1 MKMKKLGLC
10 ILLLLACSL
19 LLTSPVFAGDW
30 IDHGGDWGGSDWGG
44 DYGDDWGGSDYGD
57 SYGGG
62 IFIFDSDGGGDLG
75 SFGLILAI
83 AIILVVVFFVFSM
96 RKSSGNRSAGR
107 GGYTSSPMQ
116 MSDTSSVNPLSLSKL
131 KEADP
136 QFSEAAMLSK
146 AENLFTTMQ
155 LAWCEQDYEPV
166 RPFLSNALY
175 EQQAKQLEA
184 KKARDEKNIS
194 SEIAVLQSKLESYSS
209 DGHTEYLNVWLR
221 VKMKDY
227 VVRISDPSVIISGT
241 PDRMYYLDFRWT
253 FTRSA
258 GAVTDAA
265 TDAVKTGECPC
276 CGANINM
283 NQSGKCEYCGSV
295 ISTTEYDWVLS
306 KIDGLQQRSR

>member
-1 MKMKKLGLC
+1 MKKLGIC
-10 ILLLLACSL
+10 VLLLLLCTC

-30 IDHGGDWGGSDWGG
+30 IDHGGDWGGDWGDSGSDWG
-44 DYGDDWGGSDYGD
+44 DDWGSDYGD

-62 IFIFDSDGGGDLG
+62 VVIFGDSDGSGDLG
-75 SFGLILAI
+75 TVGVIFAI
-83 AIILVVVFFVFSM
+83 AIILVVVFFVLSAQ
-96 RKSSGNRSAGR
+96 KSSGKRSAGR
-107 GGYTSSPMQ
+107 GGYASSSLH
-116 MSDTSSVNPLSLSKL
+116 MSDTSSVDSLSLSKL

-184 KKARDEKNIS
+184 KKDRDEKNIS
-194 SEIAVLQSKLESYSS
+194 SEIAVLQSKLESYST

-258 GAVTDAA
+258 GAITDAE

-283 NQSGKCEYCGSV
+283 NQSGRCEYCGSV